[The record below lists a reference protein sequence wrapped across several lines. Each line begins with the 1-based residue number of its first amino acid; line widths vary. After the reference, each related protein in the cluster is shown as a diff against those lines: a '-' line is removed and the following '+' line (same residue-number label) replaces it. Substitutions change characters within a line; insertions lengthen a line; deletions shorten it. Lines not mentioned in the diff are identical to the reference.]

1 MRRLLILM
9 VMLSCIAV
17 VYGEEQQTGRSQSN
31 GSLKFDVGPVWTTS
45 KLYTSKSEYQTGVR
59 GTGLLFSLS
68 SMGKRIYGFGFDL
81 YGSSTTVEIPRQS
94 FVYTP
99 DDVTYKLFYFGPSF
113 VLGGS
118 LVKRLRGELSVGL
131 GMGVYN
137 DKSDTNVG
145 LGFNYKL
152 DVELKLSRSIGI
164 GVEGLSQTCYFK
176 KPDGFELPDDEYYG
190 YRQLGVMLGL
200 RVYY

>member
-45 KLYTSKSEYQTGVR
+45 KLYTSKSEYQTSVR

-81 YGSSTTVEIPRQS
+81 YGSSTTVEIPRRS

-99 DDVTYKLFYFGPSF
+99 DDITYKLFYFGPSF

-118 LVKRLRGELSVGL
+118 LVKCLRGELSVGL
-131 GMGVYN
+131 GMGIYN
-137 DKSDTNVG
+137 DKSDTKVG

-164 GVEGLSQTCYFK
+164 GVEGLSQTCFFK
-176 KPDGFELPDDEYYG
+176 RPDGFEQPDGESYG

>member
-1 MRRLLILM
+1 MKRLLILM

-81 YGSSTTVEIPRQS
+81 YGSSTTVEIPRRS

-118 LVKRLRGELSVGL
+118 LVKCLRGELSAGL
-131 GMGVYN
+131 GLGIYN
-137 DKSDTNVG
+137 DNSDTEVG
-145 LGFNYKL
+145 WGLNYKL
-152 DVELKLSRSIGI
+152 DVELMLSHSIGI
-164 GVEGLSQTCYFK
+164 GIEGLSQTCFFK
-176 KPDGFELPDDEYYG
+176 RPDGFEQPDGESYG

>member
-17 VYGEEQQTGRSQSN
+17 VYGEEQQSGRSQSN
-31 GSLKFDVGPVWTTS
+31 GSLKFDVGPVWTIS

-81 YGSSTTVEIPRQS
+81 YGSSTTVEIPRRS

-113 VLGGS
+113 VFGGS
-118 LVKRLRGELSVGL
+118 LVKCLRGELSVGL
-131 GMGVYN
+131 GMGIYN
-137 DKSDTNVG
+137 DKSDTEVG
-145 LGFNYKL
+145 WGLNYKL

-164 GVEGLSQTCYFK
+164 GIEGLSQTCFFK
-176 KPDGFELPDDEYYG
+176 RPDGFEQPDGESYG